1 MLIVVQEIKPMMI
14 QPVEPMMTW
23 KAAEIQCGDI
33 ICFQKILSPSEYEF
47 IALSLDQI
55 GLC

>member
-1 MLIVVQEIKPMMI
+1 MMI